1 MHLTT
6 IRVSNFEVILNFCR
20 IFSCVSLPCSILS
33 KYRIG
38 CDAKL
43 AAAKPETKPQF
54 IHTTEESTV
63 HTITTKLLI
72 TLISQI
78 RKSVISTTSHG
89 HRASTDLEFVWLF
102 TAV

>member
-1 MHLTT
+1 MLSWQLPNQ
-6 IRVSNFEVILNFCR
+6 RQ
-20 IFSCVSLPCSILS
+20 SLSSSVPQSI
-33 KYRIG
+33 
-38 CDAKL
+38 
-43 AAAKPETKPQF
+43 
-54 IHTTEESTV
+54 V
-63 HTITTKLLI
+63 HSITTKLLI